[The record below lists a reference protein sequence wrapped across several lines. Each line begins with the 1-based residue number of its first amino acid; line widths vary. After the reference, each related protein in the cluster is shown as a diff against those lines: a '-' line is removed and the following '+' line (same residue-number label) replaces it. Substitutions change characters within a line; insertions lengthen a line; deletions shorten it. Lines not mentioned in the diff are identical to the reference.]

1 VAKNKELLV
10 LKPSNKY
17 GGKDVH
23 IGKETTQPV
32 WENLIQNHLG
42 DHSWVVQ
49 DYVDIPTDMYPEI
62 TDRIQFKPKYVNIN
76 PYAIHG
82 SYCGTITRVSDNQ
95 VINVSAGGGL
105 VPTLTVEKLEPDHV

>member
-1 VAKNKELLV
+1 V

-23 IGKETTQPV
+23 IGKETPRSV
-32 WENLIQNHLG
+32 WENLIHLHIG

-49 DYVDIPTDMYPEI
+49 DYVDIPIDIYPEI
-62 TDRIQFKPKYVNIN
+62 TDQIQFKSKYVNIN
-76 PYAIHG
+76 PYSIHG

-105 VPTLTVEKLEPDHV
+105 VPTLTVEKLEPDDV